1 MPVSDWP
8 TKAGER
14 DAVARGGDS
23 VGPSDPRAAVRQAR
37 ALLREVHEATTR
49 LGDAFVAAGLPPS
62 EWRTPEALLSELSE
76 QFPEATVDALL
87 IRLAEFA
94 NGSGPIWLA
103 GDGGALDDFELEAR
117 ALGDVIRPLRALA
130 QSQRITR
137 ARDRGWLALERALG
151 DVRVGAELDR
161 LARAL
166 RDLAELAPLLVP
178 LPPGATA
185 EEAATAYSAA
195 PLPDLPAGAV
205 DPERVDPWT
214 GQPALTW
221 TGEAV
226 SAPPGGSAR
235 AAEATA
241 QAYAPD
247 GIPIEDDG
255 GDQDAPTYLMNGEL
269 PDARPDAPT
278 VPIDPSRLPRPRRA
292 LAQRPRTW
300 LALLLT
306 AAALLLGTAVVAL
319 AVHVYVPGSSP
330 SAQATAKAQSEL
342 ALAATATHNAA
353 RNTPTSAPPIPT
365 SVPAAHLSVAPTSVV
380 LSCFSPS
387 WLTLRNTGGQ
397 ALAWQA
403 SAPGNVLLFPSRGTL
418 DPSASA
424 VIQARAT
431 APQRG
436 TRTIAF
442 SFNGGTVDVSYKVVC
457 R

>member
-14 DAVARGGDS
+14 DAAARGGGS
-23 VGPSDPRAAVRQAR
+23 VGQSDPRAAVRQACT
-37 ALLREVHEATTR
+37 LLREVHEATAR

-62 EWRTPEALLSELSE
+62 EWRAPEALLSELSD
-76 QFPEATVDALL
+76 QFPGATVDALL

-94 NGSGPIWLA
+94 NGTGPIWLA
-103 GDGGALDDFELEAR
+103 GDGGALDDFEQEAR

-185 EEAATAYSAA
+185 EEAATAYGAA

-205 DPERVDPWT
+205 DLERVDPWT

-226 SAPPGGSAR
+226 PAPPGGSAR
-235 AAEATA
+235 AAETA
-241 QAYAPD
+241 APAYPPA
-247 GIPIEDDG
+247 GIPIEDG

-292 LAQRPRTW
+292 LGQRPRTW

-306 AAALLLGTAVVAL
+306 AAVLLLGTAVVTL
-319 AVHVYVPGSSP
+319 AAHVYVPGSSP

-353 RNTPTSAPPIPT
+353 RNTPTPAPPTPT

-397 ALAWQA
+397 ALTWQA

-436 TRTIAF
+436 TRTIVF
-442 SFNGGTVDVSYKVVC
+442 SFNGGAVDVSYKVVC